1 MTLYLSVE
9 TYIIKNPTTFR
20 QIDRQ
25 KDVWQFLD
33 SVYHQDTVYMTI
45 RVALQ
50 GFCYDQ
56 IQKCSFYT

>member
-9 TYIIKNPTTFR
+9 TYIIKNPTIFR

-33 SVYHQDTVYMTI
+33 SLYHQDTAYMTI
-45 RVALQ
+45 RVAL
-50 GFCYDQ
+50 
-56 IQKCSFYT
+56 